1 MNAMRTFALS
11 LTTAALLAVAPSPAR
26 AQADDLAMM
35 QRFVDLMQGYFGI
48 IEATYEVSSEPEK
61 AAILQMQKIKELHEE
76 RGQAAK
82 AAEVFRDVLDV
93 SRNPTIRSA
102 AYVLLAE
109 TLKET
114 GRSAEATEVLMDGLK
129 ESVAAAQP

>member
-1 MNAMRTFALS
+1 MNALRNLALT
-11 LTTAALLAVAPSPAR
+11 LAAAVLLAAAPAPAH
-26 AQADDLAMM
+26 AQGDELAMM

-48 IEATYEVSSEPEK
+48 IEATHDVSSEPEK
-61 AAILQMQKIKELHEE
+61 AAILKMQKIKELLEE
-76 RGQAAK
+76 RGQKANAAD
-82 AAEVFRDVLDV
+82 VFRDVLEQ

-114 GRSAEATEVLMDGLK
+114 GRSEEATRVLLEGLK

>member
-1 MNAMRTFALS
+1 MNAMRNLALTLAAAVLFA
-11 LTTAALLAVAPSPAR
+11 AAPAPAH
-26 AQADDLAMM
+26 AQGDELAMM

-48 IEATYEVSSEPEK
+48 IEATHDVSSEPEK
-61 AAILQMQKIKELHEE
+61 AAILKMQKIKELLEE
-76 RGQAAK
+76 RGQKANAAD
-82 AAEVFRDVLDV
+82 VFRDVLEQ

-114 GRSAEATEVLMDGLK
+114 GRSEEATRVLLEGLK

>member
-1 MNAMRTFALS
+1 MNAMRNLALS
-11 LTTAALLAVAPSPAR
+11 LATAALLAGAPAPAQ

-48 IEATYEVSSEPEK
+48 IEATYDVSSEPEK
-61 AAILQMQKIKELHEE
+61 AAILQMQKIKELLEE
-76 RGQAAK
+76 RGQAAS
-82 AAEVFRDVLDV
+82 AADVLREVLDE

-114 GRSAEATEVLMDGLK
+114 GRSEEATRVLREALK

>member
-1 MNAMRTFALS
+1 MNAMRNLALT
-11 LTTAALLAVAPSPAR
+11 LAAAAMLALAPTPAQ
-26 AQADDLAMM
+26 AQADELAMM

-48 IEATYEVSSEPEK
+48 IEATYDVSSEPEK
-61 AAILQMQKIKELHEE
+61 AAILKMQKIKEVLEE
-76 RGQAAK
+76 RGQKANAAD
-82 AAEVFRDVLDV
+82 VFRDVLKE

-114 GRSAEATEVLMDGLK
+114 GRSEEATRVLIEGLK

>member
-1 MNAMRTFALS
+1 MNVMRRLALTFAA
-11 LTTAALLAVAPSPAR
+11 AALLAAAPAPAH
-26 AQADDLAMM
+26 AQADELAMM

-48 IEATYEVSSEPEK
+48 IEATHGVASEPEK
-61 AAILQMQKIKELHEE
+61 AAILKMQKIKELLEE
-76 RGQAAK
+76 RGQAAN
-82 AAEVFRDVLDV
+82 AADVFRNVLEQ

-114 GRSAEATEVLMDGLK
+114 GRSEEATRVLMEGLK

>member
-1 MNAMRTFALS
+1 MKAMRNLALT
-11 LTTAALLAVAPSPAR
+11 LAAAAMLALAPTHAQ
-26 AQADDLAMM
+26 AQADELAMM

-48 IEATYEVSSEPEK
+48 IEATYDVSSEPEK
-61 AAILQMQKIKELHEE
+61 AAILKMQKIKEVLEE
-76 RGQAAK
+76 RGQKAN
-82 AAEVFRDVLDV
+82 AAEVFRDVLKE

-114 GRSAEATEVLMDGLK
+114 GRSEEATRVLIEGLK

>member
-1 MNAMRTFALS
+1 MNAVRTLALS
-11 LTTAALLAVAPSPAR
+11 LATAALLAAAPAPAH

-48 IEATYEVSSEPEK
+48 IEATHAVSSEPEK
-61 AAILQMQKIKELHEE
+61 AAILQMQKIKELLEE
-76 RGQAAK
+76 RGQAAS
-82 AAEVFRDVLDV
+82 AADVFRDVLKE
-93 SRNPTIRSA
+93 SRNPAIRSA

-114 GRSAEATEVLMDGLK
+114 GRSEEAMRVLTEGLK